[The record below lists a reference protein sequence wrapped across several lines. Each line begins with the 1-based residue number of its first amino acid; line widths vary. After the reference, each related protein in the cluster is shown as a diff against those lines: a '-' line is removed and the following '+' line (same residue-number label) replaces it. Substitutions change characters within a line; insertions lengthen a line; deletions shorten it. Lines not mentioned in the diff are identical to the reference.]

1 MEGFDLL
8 QIAWRPVRLNN
19 GVTKPYGFGWQVAG
33 EQGERTI
40 GHGGTIDGF
49 QSFAWYVP
57 DTKTFVVILSNNMG
71 ADVAKY
77 ADEILK
83 IVD

>member
-1 MEGFDLL
+1 LL

-19 GVTKPYGFGWQVAG
+19 GVTKPYGFGWQISG
-33 EQGERTI
+33 EGNGRRI

-57 DTKTFVVILSNNMG
+57 ESKIFVVILSNNMG
-71 ADVAKY
+71 ANPGEY
-77 ADEILK
+77 ANEILSMMK
-83 IVD
+83 